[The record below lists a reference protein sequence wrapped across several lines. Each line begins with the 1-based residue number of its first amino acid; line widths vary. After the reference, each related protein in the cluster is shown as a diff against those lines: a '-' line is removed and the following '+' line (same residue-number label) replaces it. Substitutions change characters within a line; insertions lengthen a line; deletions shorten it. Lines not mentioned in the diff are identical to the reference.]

1 MIVERGGVEN
11 KDCNQIAFVVV
22 QEYISW
28 KINFP
33 TGFNVIIKI
42 RYLLAIF
49 FLAIAT
55 ASLPALAAPIP
66 SSMELNAE
74 VQASLDKLY
83 AEKPAAKVLGNKAK
97 GILVFPTVVK
107 GGFFIGGEFGD
118 GALLINKQFED
129 YYRTISASFGLQAG
143 AQSRTQIIMFM
154 TDDSLKKFRNSSGWE
169 AGVDGSIAIAQFG
182 AGGTI
187 DTQTSQAPIVGFITD
202 NKGLMYNLTLEGT
215 KITKIKK

>member
-1 MIVERGGVEN
+1 MVL
-11 KDCNQIAFVVV
+11 
-22 QEYISW
+22 
-28 KINFP
+28 
-33 TGFNVIIKI
+33 KI
-42 RYLLAIF
+42 RYL
-49 FLAIAT
+49 IALFVFMVAMT
-55 ASLPALAAPIP
+55 SLPALAAPSP
-66 SSMELNAE
+66 SRIELNAE
-74 VQASLDKLY
+74 VQATMDKLY
-83 AEKPAAKVLGNKAK
+83 TERPAAKVLGEKAK

-118 GALLINKQFED
+118 GALLINKQVED

-143 AQSRTQIIMFM
+143 AQARTQVIMFM
-154 TDDSLKKFRNSSGWE
+154 TDEALNKFRNSSGWE

-187 DTQTSQAPIVGFITD
+187 NTQTSQAPIVGFITD